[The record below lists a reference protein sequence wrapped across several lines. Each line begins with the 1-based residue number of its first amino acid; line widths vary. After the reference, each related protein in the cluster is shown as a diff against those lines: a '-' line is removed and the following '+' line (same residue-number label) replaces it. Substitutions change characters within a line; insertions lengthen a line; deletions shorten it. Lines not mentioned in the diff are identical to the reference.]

1 MKHQSKLNS
10 EQQQSQSTGTEQR
23 AEQKP
28 SLEFAT
34 ADELLRYDAGRTVV
48 PVGIEPRLQKSV
60 GNLPLQPRSSWWK
73 RLFGGT
79 NP

>member
-10 EQQQSQSTGTEQR
+10 EQQQSRQTGTEQH

-34 ADELLRYDAGRTVV
+34 ADELLRYDAEHTAV
-48 PVGIEPRLQKSV
+48 PVGITHRLQKSA
-60 GNLPLQPRSSWWK
+60 GNLPPPSKSSWWQ

-79 NP
+79 SL

>member
-10 EQQQSQSTGTEQR
+10 EQQQSQQTGTEQH
-23 AEQKP
+23 AEQSP

-34 ADELLRYDAGRTVV
+34 ADELLRYDADRTVV
-48 PVGIEPRLQKSV
+48 PAGIEHRLQKSA
-60 GNLPLQPRSSWWK
+60 GDLPPPSKPSWWT

-79 NP
+79 GL